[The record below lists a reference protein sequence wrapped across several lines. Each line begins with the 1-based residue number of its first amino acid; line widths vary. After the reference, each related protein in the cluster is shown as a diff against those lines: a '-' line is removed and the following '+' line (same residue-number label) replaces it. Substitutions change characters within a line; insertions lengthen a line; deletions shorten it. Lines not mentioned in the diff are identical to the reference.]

1 MNPPDTS
8 TWPAANQR
16 HLMAAVAAVRARLD
30 AHAAKVR
37 GESPEAGGIQAAE
50 QAIETTRAALSA
62 PAALETLCARFGLS
76 PFERDVLLLCAG
88 LELDGSLAAACAGA
102 QGDTLKRHATFSLAL
117 AALPEPHW
125 SALSPAAPLRRW
137 RLIECRGP
145 DLLTLA
151 PLRIDER
158 VLHFLTGL
166 DVMDERLHGWVGRID
181 AAAPLPASQQ
191 AVARQAA
198 AVWADIRRDT
208 RWPVVQFCGSDPAA
222 LRAVAAAACAAVG
235 LRLHGLRPADLP
247 GSATERESLI
257 RLWERETALGA
268 VALLVELDQHDTPE
282 QTRAAAA
289 LVEEVNGIV
298 LLAGRE
304 ALGTLRRT
312 GVRFDV
318 PNPGAREQRG
328 LWEAAL
334 GDAGRQLNG
343 ELDRVV
349 AQFSLGSHRIH
360 AASAEALAGGA
371 VGGPAL
377 AGELWRACRLQAR
390 QRLDDLARRIEPAAT
405 WGDIVLPPEA
415 VATLREIAGQVR
427 QRATVYEK
435 WGFAAKSARG
445 LGISA
450 LFAGASGTGKTM
462 AAEVLAHELDLDL
475 YQVDLSALVSKYIGE
490 TEKNLRRVFDAAEEG
505 GAILLFDEADA
516 LFGKRSEVNDSHD
529 RYANIEVSYLLQRME
544 SYRGLAILTTNMKE
558 SLDTAFLRRLRFVVQ
573 FPFPDAAHRAEIW
586 RRVFPAET
594 PLGAL
599 NHSRLSRLDV
609 AGGNIRNMALN
620 AAFLAAEAREPV
632 RMSHLLLAAQSEY
645 AKLEKSLGEMET
657 KGWV

>member
-1 MNPPDTS
+1 MNPTDAS
-8 TWPAANQR
+8 TWPEANQR
-16 HLMAAVAAVRARLD
+16 HLMAAVGLVRARLE

-37 GESPEAGGIQAAE
+37 DESPDARGVAAAE
-50 QAIETTRAALSA
+50 QALQSAQAALPG
-62 PAALETLCARFGLS
+62 PAALDTLCARFGLS

-88 LELDGSLAAACAGA
+88 LELDGSLAAACAA
-102 QGDTLKRHATFSLAL
+102 AHGDALKRHPTFSLAL

-125 SALSPAAPLRRW
+125 SALSPSAPLRHW
-137 RLIECRGP
+137 RLIECRSAE
-145 DLLTLA
+145 LLTLA

-158 VLHFLTGL
+158 MLHFLTGL
-166 DVMDERLHGWVGRID
+166 EVLDERLQGFVERIE
-181 AAAPLPASQQ
+181 ATEPLPASQQ
-191 AVARQAA
+191 AIARQVT
-198 AVWADIRRDT
+198 AVWAKVARVT
-208 RWPVVQFCGSDPAA
+208 RWPVVQLCGSDSSAT
-222 LRAVAAAACAAVG
+222 RAVAAAACASVG
-235 LRLHGLRPADLP
+235 IRLYGARPADLP
-247 GSATERESLI
+247 RSSTERESLV
-257 RLWERETALGA
+257 RLWERESVLGA
-268 VALLVELDQHDTPE
+268 VALLVELDRDDAAE
-282 QTRAAAA
+282 ETRAVAA
-289 LVEEVNGIV
+289 LVEETNGIM
-298 LLAGRE
+298 LLASRE
-304 ALGTLRRT
+304 PLGTLRRAA
-312 GVRFDV
+312 VRFDV
-318 PNPGAREQRG
+318 HKPGAREQRG

-334 GDAGRQLNG
+334 GDASRQLNG

-349 AQFSLGSHRIH
+349 AQFNLGTHLIH

-371 VGGPAL
+371 TGGADL
-377 AGELWRACRLQAR
+377 AGGLWQACRVQAR

-405 WGDIVLPPEA
+405 WSDIVLPFES
-415 VATLREIAGQVR
+415 VDILREIVGQVR
-427 QRATVYEK
+427 QRAVVYEQ
-435 WGFAAKSARG
+435 WGFAAKSTRG

-462 AAEVLAHELDLDL
+462 AAEVLANELNLDL
-475 YQVDLSALVSKYIGE
+475 YQIDLSALVSKYIGE

-558 SLDTAFLRRLRFVVQ
+558 SMDMAFLRRLRFVVQ
-573 FPFPDAAHRAEIW
+573 FPFPDAPQREEIW

-594 PLGAL
+594 PLDGL
-599 NHSRLSRLDV
+599 NHVRLSGLDV

-632 RMSHLLLAAQSEY
+632 RMSHLLQAAQSEY
-645 AKLEKSLGEMET
+645 AKLEKSLGDMET

>member
-1 MNPPDTS
+1 MIPPNAS
-8 TWPAANQR
+8 TWSGANQR
-16 HLMAAVAAVRARLD
+16 HLMAAVAVVRARLE

-37 GESPEAGGIQAAE
+37 GESPGAGGVEAAE
-50 QAIETTRAALSA
+50 QALQAANAAMPA
-62 PAALETLCARFGLS
+62 PAALDTMCSRFGLS

-88 LELDGSLAAACAGA
+88 LELNGSLAAACAAA
-102 QGDTLKRHATFSLAL
+102 QGDAQKRHATFSLAL

-137 RLIECRGP
+137 RLIECRSA

-166 DVMDERLHGWVGRID
+166 DVLDERLQGFVGRID
-181 AAAPLPASQQ
+181 SAHPLPASQQ
-191 AVARQAA
+191 AVARQVA
-198 AVWADIRRDT
+198 AVWAKVAHGAG
-208 RWPVVQFCGSDPAA
+208 WPVVQLCGGDARA
-222 LRAVAAAACAAVG
+222 LRAVAEAACEAVG
-235 LRLHGLRPADLP
+235 LRLYGARPADLP
-247 GSATERESLI
+247 GPATERESLI
-257 RLWERETALGA
+257 RLWERETVLGA
-268 VALLVELDQHDTPE
+268 VALLIELDKDDAAE
-282 QTRAAAA
+282 QTRVAAA
-289 LVEEVNGIV
+289 LVEEVKGIV

-304 ALGTLRRT
+304 PLSTLRRAA
-312 GVRFDV
+312 VRFDV
-318 PNPGAREQRG
+318 NKPGAREQRG

-334 GDAGRQLNG
+334 GDASRPLNG

-349 AQFSLGSHRIH
+349 AQFNLGTHLIH
-360 AASAEALAGGA
+360 AASAETLAGGA
-371 VGGPAL
+371 TGGPAL
-377 AGELWRACRLQAR
+377 AGGLWQACRVQAR

-405 WGDIVLPPEA
+405 WSDIVLPA
-415 VATLREIAGQVR
+415 GSVKTLREIAGQVR

-462 AAEVLAHELDLDL
+462 AAEVLANELNLDL
-475 YQVDLSALVSKYIGE
+475 YQIDLSALVSKYIGE

-573 FPFPDAAHRAEIW
+573 FPFPDAAQRAEIW
-586 RRVFPAET
+586 RRVFPADT
-594 PLGAL
+594 PLHAL
-599 NHSRLSRLDV
+599 NHAGLSRLDV

-632 RMSHLLLAAQSEY
+632 RMIHLLQAAQNEY
-645 AKLEKSLGEMET
+645 AKLERSLGEMDT

>member
-1 MNPPDTS
+1 MIPPNAS
-8 TWPAANQR
+8 TWSGANQR
-16 HLMAAVAAVRARLD
+16 HLMAAVAVVRARLE

-37 GESPEAGGIQAAE
+37 GESPGAGGVEAAE
-50 QAIETTRAALSA
+50 QALQAANAAMPA
-62 PAALETLCARFGLS
+62 PAALDTMCSRFGLS

-88 LELDGSLAAACAGA
+88 LELNGSLAAACAAA
-102 QGDTLKRHATFSLAL
+102 QGDAQKRHATFSLAL

-137 RLIECRGP
+137 RLIECRSA

-166 DVMDERLHGWVGRID
+166 DVLDERLQGFVGRID
-181 AAAPLPASQQ
+181 SAHPLPASQQ
-191 AVARQAA
+191 AVARQVA
-198 AVWADIRRDT
+198 AVWAKVAHGAG
-208 RWPVVQFCGSDPAA
+208 WPVVQLCGGDARA
-222 LRAVAAAACAAVG
+222 LRAVAEAACEAVG
-235 LRLHGLRPADLP
+235 LRLYGARPADLP
-247 GSATERESLI
+247 GPATERESLI
-257 RLWERETALGA
+257 RLWERETVLGA
-268 VALLVELDQHDTPE
+268 VALLIELDKDDAAE
-282 QTRAAAA
+282 QTRVAAA
-289 LVEEVNGIV
+289 LVEEVKGIV

-304 ALGTLRRT
+304 PLSTLRRAA
-312 GVRFDV
+312 VRFDV
-318 PNPGAREQRG
+318 NKPGAREQRG

-334 GDAGRQLNG
+334 GDASRPLNG

-349 AQFSLGSHRIH
+349 AQFNLGTHLIH
-360 AASAEALAGGA
+360 AASAETLAGGET
-371 VGGPAL
+371 GGPAL
-377 AGELWRACRLQAR
+377 AGGLWQACRVQAR

-405 WGDIVLPPEA
+405 WSDIVLPA
-415 VATLREIAGQVR
+415 GSVKTLREIAGQVR

-462 AAEVLAHELDLDL
+462 AAEVLANELNLDL
-475 YQVDLSALVSKYIGE
+475 YQIDLSALVSKYIGE

-573 FPFPDAAHRAEIW
+573 FPFPDAAQRAEIW
-586 RRVFPAET
+586 RRVFPADT
-594 PLGAL
+594 PLHAL
-599 NHSRLSRLDV
+599 NHAGLSRLDV

-632 RMSHLLLAAQSEY
+632 RMIHLLQAAQNEY
-645 AKLEKSLGEMET
+645 AKLERSLGEMDT

>member
-1 MNPPDTS
+1 
-8 TWPAANQR
+8 
-16 HLMAAVAAVRARLD
+16 MAAVAVVRSRLD
-30 AHAAKVR
+30 VHAAKVS
-37 GESPEAGGIQAAE
+37 GESPGAGGVETAE
-50 QAIETTRAALSA
+50 QALQAANAAMPA
-62 PAALETLCARFGLS
+62 PAALDTLCSHFGLS

-88 LELDGSLAAACAGA
+88 LELNGSLAAACAAA
-102 QGDTLKRHATFSLAL
+102 QGDAQKRHATFSLAL

-137 RLIECRGP
+137 RLIECRSA

-166 DVMDERLHGWVGRID
+166 EVLDERLQGFVGRID
-181 AAAPLPASQQ
+181 SAHPLPASQQ
-191 AVARQAA
+191 AVARQVA
-198 AVWADIRRDT
+198 AVWAKVAHRAG
-208 RWPVVQFCGSDPAA
+208 WPVVQLCGGDARA
-222 LRAVAAAACAAVG
+222 LRAVAAAACEAVG
-235 LRLHGLRPADLP
+235 LRLYGARPADLP
-247 GSATERESLI
+247 GPATERESLI
-257 RLWERETALGA
+257 RLWERETVLGA
-268 VALLVELDQHDTPE
+268 VALLLELDKDDAAE
-282 QTRAAAA
+282 QTRVAAA
-289 LVEEVNGIV
+289 LVEEVKGIV

-304 ALGTLRRT
+304 PLSTLRRAA
-312 GVRFDV
+312 VRFDV
-318 PNPGAREQRG
+318 NKPGAREQRG

-334 GDAGRQLNG
+334 GDASRQLNG

-349 AQFSLGSHRIH
+349 AQFNLGTHLIH
-360 AASAEALAGGA
+360 AASAETLAGGA
-371 VGGPAL
+371 TGGPAL
-377 AGELWRACRLQAR
+377 AGGLWQACRVQAR

-405 WGDIVLPPEA
+405 WSDIVLPA
-415 VATLREIAGQVR
+415 GSVKTLREIAGQVR
-427 QRATVYEK
+427 QRAMVYEK

-462 AAEVLAHELDLDL
+462 AAEVLANELNLDL
-475 YQVDLSALVSKYIGE
+475 YQIDLSALVSKYIGE

-573 FPFPDAAHRAEIW
+573 FPFPDAAQRAEIW
-586 RRVFPAET
+586 RRVFPADT
-594 PLGAL
+594 PLDAL
-599 NHSRLSRLDV
+599 NHAGLSRLDV

-632 RMSHLLLAAQSEY
+632 RMIHLLQAAQNEY
-645 AKLEKSLGEMET
+645 AKLERSLGEMDT
-657 KGWV
+657 KGWA

>member
-1 MNPPDTS
+1 MIPPNAS
-8 TWPAANQR
+8 TWSGANQR
-16 HLMAAVAAVRARLD
+16 HLMAAVAVVRARLEV
-30 AHAAKVR
+30 HAAKVR
-37 GESPEAGGIQAAE
+37 GESPGAGGVETAE
-50 QAIETTRAALSA
+50 QALQAANAAMPA
-62 PAALETLCARFGLS
+62 PAALDTLCSHFGLS

-88 LELDGSLAAACAGA
+88 LELNGSLAAACAAA
-102 QGDTLKRHATFSLAL
+102 QGDAQKRHATFSLAL

-137 RLIECRGP
+137 RLIECRSA

-166 DVMDERLHGWVGRID
+166 EVLDERLQGFVGRID
-181 AAAPLPASQQ
+181 SAHPLPASQQ
-191 AVARQAA
+191 AVARQVA
-198 AVWADIRRDT
+198 AVWAKVAHRAG
-208 RWPVVQFCGSDPAA
+208 WPVVQLCGGDARA
-222 LRAVAAAACAAVG
+222 LRAVAAAACEAVG
-235 LRLHGLRPADLP
+235 LRLYGARPADLP
-247 GSATERESLI
+247 GPATERESLI
-257 RLWERETALGA
+257 RLWERETVLGA
-268 VALLVELDQHDTPE
+268 VALLLELDKDDAAE
-282 QTRAAAA
+282 QTRVAAA
-289 LVEEVNGIV
+289 LVEEVKGIV

-304 ALGTLRRT
+304 PLSTLRRAA
-312 GVRFDV
+312 VRFDV
-318 PNPGAREQRG
+318 NKPGAREQRG

-334 GDAGRQLNG
+334 GDASRQLNG

-349 AQFSLGSHRIH
+349 AQFNLGTHLIH
-360 AASAEALAGGA
+360 AASAETLAGGA
-371 VGGPAL
+371 TGGPAL
-377 AGELWRACRLQAR
+377 AGGLWQACRVQAR

-405 WGDIVLPPEA
+405 WSDIVLPA
-415 VATLREIAGQVR
+415 GSVKTLREIAGQVR
-427 QRATVYEK
+427 QRAMVYEK

-462 AAEVLAHELDLDL
+462 AAEVLANELNLDL
-475 YQVDLSALVSKYIGE
+475 YQIDLSALVSKYIGE

-573 FPFPDAAHRAEIW
+573 FPFPDAAQRAEIW
-586 RRVFPAET
+586 RRVFPADT
-594 PLGAL
+594 PLDAL
-599 NHSRLSRLDV
+599 NHAGLSRLDV

-632 RMSHLLLAAQSEY
+632 RMIHLLQAAQNEY
-645 AKLEKSLGEMET
+645 AKLERSLGEMDT
-657 KGWV
+657 KGWA

>member
-1 MNPPDTS
+1 MN
-8 TWPAANQR
+8 
-16 HLMAAVAAVRARLD
+16 
-30 AHAAKVR
+30 
-37 GESPEAGGIQAAE
+37 
-50 QAIETTRAALSA
+50 
-62 PAALETLCARFGLS
+62 
-76 PFERDVLLLCAG
+76 
-88 LELDGSLAAACAGA
+88 GSLAAACAAA
-102 QGDTLKRHATFSLAL
+102 QGDAQKRHATFSLAL

-137 RLIECRGP
+137 RLIECRSA

-166 DVMDERLHGWVGRID
+166 DVLDERLQGFVGRID
-181 AAAPLPASQQ
+181 SAHPLPASQQ
-191 AVARQAA
+191 AVARQVA
-198 AVWADIRRDT
+198 AVWAKVAHGAG
-208 RWPVVQFCGSDPAA
+208 WPVVQLCGGDARA
-222 LRAVAAAACAAVG
+222 LRAVAEAACEAVG
-235 LRLHGLRPADLP
+235 LRLYGARPADLP
-247 GSATERESLI
+247 GPATERESLI
-257 RLWERETALGA
+257 RLWERETVLGA
-268 VALLVELDQHDTPE
+268 VALLIELDKDDAAE
-282 QTRAAAA
+282 QTRVAAA
-289 LVEEVNGIV
+289 LVEEVKGIV

-304 ALGTLRRT
+304 PLSTLRRAA
-312 GVRFDV
+312 VRFDV
-318 PNPGAREQRG
+318 NKPGAREQRG

-334 GDAGRQLNG
+334 GDASRPLNG

-349 AQFSLGSHRIH
+349 AQFNLGTHLIH
-360 AASAEALAGGA
+360 AASAETLAGGA
-371 VGGPAL
+371 TGGPAL
-377 AGELWRACRLQAR
+377 AGGLWQACRVQAR

-405 WGDIVLPPEA
+405 WSDIVLPA
-415 VATLREIAGQVR
+415 GSVKTLREIAGQVR

-462 AAEVLAHELDLDL
+462 AAEVLANELNLDL
-475 YQVDLSALVSKYIGE
+475 YQIDLSALVSKYIGE

-573 FPFPDAAHRAEIW
+573 FPFPDAAQRAEIW
-586 RRVFPAET
+586 RRVFPADT
-594 PLGAL
+594 PLHAL
-599 NHSRLSRLDV
+599 NHAGLSRLDV

-632 RMSHLLLAAQSEY
+632 RMIHLLQAAQNEY
-645 AKLEKSLGEMET
+645 AKLERSLGEMDT

>member
-1 MNPPDTS
+1 MIPPNAS
-8 TWPAANQR
+8 TWSGANQR
-16 HLMAAVAAVRARLD
+16 HLMAAVAVVRARLE

-37 GESPEAGGIQAAE
+37 GESPGAGGVEAAE
-50 QAIETTRAALSA
+50 QALQAANAAMPA
-62 PAALETLCARFGLS
+62 PAALDTMCSRFGLS

-88 LELDGSLAAACAGA
+88 LELNGSLAAACAAA
-102 QGDTLKRHATFSLAL
+102 QGDAQKRHATFSLAL

-137 RLIECRGP
+137 RLIECRSA

-166 DVMDERLHGWVGRID
+166 DVLDERLQGFVGRID
-181 AAAPLPASQQ
+181 SAHPLPASQQ
-191 AVARQAA
+191 AVARQVA
-198 AVWADIRRDT
+198 AVWAKVAHGAG
-208 RWPVVQFCGSDPAA
+208 WPVVQLCGGDARA
-222 LRAVAAAACAAVG
+222 LRAVAEAACEAVG
-235 LRLHGLRPADLP
+235 LRLYGARPADLP
-247 GSATERESLI
+247 GPATERESLI
-257 RLWERETALGA
+257 RLWERETVLGA
-268 VALLVELDQHDTPE
+268 VALLIELDKDDAAE
-282 QTRAAAA
+282 QTRVAAA
-289 LVEEVNGIV
+289 LVEEVKGIV

-304 ALGTLRRT
+304 PLSTLRRAA
-312 GVRFDV
+312 VRFDV
-318 PNPGAREQRG
+318 NKPGAREQRG
-328 LWEAAL
+328 LWEAAR
-334 GDAGRQLNG
+334 GDASRPLNG

-349 AQFSLGSHRIH
+349 AQFNLGTHLIH
-360 AASAEALAGGA
+360 AASAETLAGGA
-371 VGGPAL
+371 TGGPAL
-377 AGELWRACRLQAR
+377 AGGLWQACRVQAR

-405 WGDIVLPPEA
+405 WSDIVLPA
-415 VATLREIAGQVR
+415 GSVKTLREIAGQVR

-462 AAEVLAHELDLDL
+462 AAEVLANELNLDL
-475 YQVDLSALVSKYIGE
+475 YQIDLSALVSKYIGE

-573 FPFPDAAHRAEIW
+573 FPFPDAAQRAEIW
-586 RRVFPAET
+586 RRVFPADT
-594 PLGAL
+594 PLHAL
-599 NHSRLSRLDV
+599 NHAGLSRLDV

-632 RMSHLLLAAQSEY
+632 RMIHLLQAAQNEY
-645 AKLEKSLGEMET
+645 AKLERSLGEMDT